1 MYNSNKGAV
10 FSLVY
15 FTYSKRVNLSYYIVF
30 TETMFFFYLEYN
42 FVYKKKKNVFKSYTK
57 SHSYVKSCIVTT
69 FDFSIN

>member
-42 FVYKKKKNVFKSYTK
+42 FVYKKKKKMYSKVIQR
-57 SHSYVKSCIVTT
+57 VIVML
-69 FDFSIN
+69 SPVL

>member
-30 TETMFFFYLEYN
+30 TETMFFFFYLEYN
-42 FVYKKKKNVFKSYTK
+42 FVYKKKKKMYSKVIQR
-57 SHSYVKSCIVTT
+57 VIVML
-69 FDFSIN
+69 SPVL

>member
-42 FVYKKKKNVFKSYTK
+42 FVYKKKKK
-57 SHSYVKSCIVTT
+57 CIQKLYKE
-69 FDFSIN
+69 S